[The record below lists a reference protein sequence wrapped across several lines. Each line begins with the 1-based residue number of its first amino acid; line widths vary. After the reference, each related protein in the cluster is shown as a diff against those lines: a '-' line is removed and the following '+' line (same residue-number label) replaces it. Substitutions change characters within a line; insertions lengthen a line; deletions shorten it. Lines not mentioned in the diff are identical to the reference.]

1 MAQLTQ
7 SDVPSRSTTA
17 PSSLRPDMLFAGVA
31 AIIAGAVQG
40 DGGILTQAHRRASTV
55 ADDKLIF
62 PWEGATAVTVT
73 LAWGLTQVLLVAAL
87 VVFARSGATG
97 AGRAGH
103 LGSRLAVAGGAL
115 FVAGHALTLAF
126 LDASTDD
133 AGGIAVAAVF
143 GVGSLLSL
151 IGFLVAGTAML
162 RAGQWTSWRRY
173 VPIAIAVAM
182 LVVLPLQFTPLLPL
196 SVALYSATIV
206 AFGVALLAEGGRTR

>member
-17 PSSLRPDMLFAGVA
+17 PSGLRPDMLFAGVA

-97 AGRAGH
+97 AGRTGH
-103 LGSRLAVAGGAL
+103 LGTRLVVAGGAL
-115 FVAGHALTLAF
+115 FVGGHALTLAF
-126 LDASTDD
+126 LDARTDD

-143 GVGSLLSL
+143 GVGSLLGL
-151 IGFLVAGTAML
+151 IGFLMAGTAML
-162 RAGQWTSWRRY
+162 RAGRWTSWRRY
-173 VPIAIAVAM
+173 VPVAIAVAM